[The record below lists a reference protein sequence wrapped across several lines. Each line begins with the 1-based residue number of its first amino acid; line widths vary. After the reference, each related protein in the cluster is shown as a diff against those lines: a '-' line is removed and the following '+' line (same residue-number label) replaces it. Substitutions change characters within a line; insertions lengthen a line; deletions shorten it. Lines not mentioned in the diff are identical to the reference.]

1 MDPPRSGTDS
11 GNIPA
16 GRRKRTGGHSTTRHP
31 IRSDVDGPPL
41 LISEVEINASAMF
54 RDADVDLTFLAIE
67 LRSCFQE
74 VER

>member
-1 MDPPRSGTDS
+1 
-11 GNIPA
+11 
-16 GRRKRTGGHSTTRHP
+16 
-31 IRSDVDGPPL
+31 L

-74 VER
+74 VERLT